1 MEDKNK
7 LLCEKISNE
16 KSEEKL
22 TNYCEKIYNQAYQCF
37 LRQLLNDKNNS
48 INMNISPIKLE
59 RSINIIK

>member
-1 MEDKNK
+1 MEEKNK

-22 TNYCEKIYNQAYQCF
+22 TNFCEKIYNQAYQCF
-37 LRQLLNDKNNS
+37 LRQLLNDKTNRINS
-48 INMNISPIKLE
+48 NTFPLKLE